1 MVIIMDL
8 KFINDNVIFQC
19 RVGVLIK
26 KDNKI
31 LVERRVGINHVTLP
45 GGKIQ
50 LNETSILAGI
60 REIKEE
66 TGLDIEFIKYIKTL
80 ENIFKSN
87 FNEYNYHEILF
98 INEYKFKKDIN
109 KIVNIEDKNKDLIT
123 YEWLDKDE
131 LIKNKFVPASLIEY
145 LNI

>member
-1 MVIIMDL
+1 MDL
-8 KFINDNVIFQC
+8 KFINDNVVFQC

-31 LVERRVGINHVTLP
+31 LVERRLGIDHVTLP
-45 GGKIQ
+45 GGKVQ

-66 TGLDIEFIKYIKTL
+66 TGLDIEFIKHIKTL
-80 ENIFKSN
+80 ENIFKSS
-87 FNEYNYHEILF
+87 FNKYNYHEILF
-98 INEYKFKKDIN
+98 INEYKLKKDTN

-123 YEWLDKDE
+123 YEWLSKEE
-131 LIKNKFVPASLIEY
+131 LVSNNFMPDSLIEY
-145 LNI
+145 INI

>member
-1 MVIIMDL
+1 MDL

-98 INEYKFKKDIN
+98 INEYKLKKDTN

>member
-1 MVIIMDL
+1 MDL
-8 KFINDNVIFQC
+8 KFINDNVVFQC

-31 LVERRVGINHVTLP
+31 LVERSLGIDHVTLP

>member
-1 MVIIMDL
+1 MDL

-19 RVGVLIK
+19 RVGVLLK
-26 KDNKI
+26 EDNKI
-31 LVERRVGINHVTLP
+31 LVERKVGINHVTLP

-66 TGLDIEFIKYIKTL
+66 TGLDIEFIKHIKTI

-98 INEYKFKKDIN
+98 INEYKFKKDTN

-123 YEWLDKDE
+123 YEWLDKEE
-131 LIKNKFVPASLIEY
+131 LIKNKFVPTSLIEC

>member
-1 MVIIMDL
+1 MDMDL
-8 KFINDNVIFQC
+8 KFINDNVVFQC

-31 LVERRVGINHVTLP
+31 LVERRLGIDHVTLP
-45 GGKIQ
+45 GGKVQ

-66 TGLDIEFIKYIKTL
+66 TGLDIEFIKHIKTL
-80 ENIFKSN
+80 ENIFKSS
-87 FNEYNYHEILF
+87 FNKYNYHEILF
-98 INEYKFKKDIN
+98 INEYKLKKDTN

-123 YEWLDKDE
+123 YEWLSKEE
-131 LIKNKFVPASLIEY
+131 LVSNNFMPDSLIEY
-145 LNI
+145 INI

>member
-1 MVIIMDL
+1 MDL

-19 RVGVLIK
+19 RVGVLLK

-31 LVERRVGINHVTLP
+31 LVERRVGINQVTLP
-45 GGKIQ
+45 GGKVQ

-66 TGLDIEFIKYIKTL
+66 TGLDIEFIKHIKTI

-98 INEYKFKKDIN
+98 INEYKFKKDTN

-123 YEWLDKDE
+123 YEWLDKEE
-131 LIKNKFVPASLIEY
+131 LIKNKFVPTSLIEY

>member
-1 MVIIMDL
+1 MVIKMDL
-8 KFINDNVIFQC
+8 KFISDNVIFQC
-19 RVGVLIK
+19 RVGVLLK

-66 TGLDIEFIKYIKTL
+66 TGLDIEFIKHIKTL
-80 ENIFKSN
+80 ENIFKSS

-98 INEYKFKKDIN
+98 INEYKFKKDTN
-109 KIVNIEDKNKDLIT
+109 KIVNIEDNNKDLIT
-123 YEWLDKDE
+123 YEWLSKEE
-131 LIKNKFVPASLIEY
+131 LVSNNFMPDSLIEY
-145 LNI
+145 INI

>member
-1 MVIIMDL
+1 MDL
-8 KFINDNVIFQC
+8 KFINDNVVFQC

-31 LVERRVGINHVTLP
+31 LVERRLGIDHVTLP

-50 LNETSILAGI
+50 LNEISILAGI

-66 TGLDIEFIKYIKTL
+66 TGLDIEFIKHIKTI

-98 INEYKFKKDIN
+98 INEYKFKKDTN

-123 YEWLDKDE
+123 YEWLDKEE
-131 LIKNKFVPASLIEY
+131 LIKNKFVPTSLIEY

>member
-8 KFINDNVIFQC
+8 KFINDNVVFQC

-66 TGLDIEFIKYIKTL
+66 TGLDIKFIKHIKTL

-98 INEYKFKKDIN
+98 INEYKLKKDTN

-123 YEWLDKDE
+123 YEWFDKEE

>member
-1 MVIIMDL
+1 MDL

-19 RVGVLIK
+19 RVGVLLK

-66 TGLDIEFIKYIKTL
+66 TGLDIEFIKHIKTL
-80 ENIFKSN
+80 ENIFKSS

-98 INEYKFKKDIN
+98 INEYKFKKDTN

-123 YEWLDKDE
+123 YEWFDKEE

>member
-19 RVGVLIK
+19 RVGVLLK

-31 LVERRVGINHVTLP
+31 LVEKRVGINHVTLP

-66 TGLDIEFIKYIKTL
+66 TGLDIEFIKHIKTL

-98 INEYKFKKDIN
+98 INEYKFKKDTN
-109 KIVNIEDKNKDLIT
+109 KIVNIEDRNKDLIT
-123 YEWLDKDE
+123 YEWFDKEE

>member
-1 MVIIMDL
+1 MVIKMDL

-19 RVGVLIK
+19 RVGVLLK

-31 LVERRVGINHVTLP
+31 LVERRFGINHVTLP

-66 TGLDIEFIKYIKTL
+66 TGIDIEFIKHIKTI

-98 INEYKFKKDIN
+98 INEYKFKKDTN

-123 YEWLDKDE
+123 YEWLDKEE
-131 LIKNKFVPASLIEY
+131 LIKNKFVPTSLIEC

>member
-1 MVIIMDL
+1 MDL

-19 RVGVLIK
+19 RVGVLLK

-45 GGKIQ
+45 GGKVQ

-66 TGLDIEFIKYIKTL
+66 TGLDIEFIKHIKTI

-98 INEYKFKKDIN
+98 INEYKFKKDTN

-123 YEWLDKDE
+123 YEWLDKEE
-131 LIKNKFVPASLIEY
+131 LIKNKFVPTSLIEY

>member
-1 MVIIMDL
+1 MVIKMDL

-19 RVGVLIK
+19 RVGVLLK

-31 LVERRVGINHVTLP
+31 LVERRFGINHVTLP

-66 TGLDIEFIKYIKTL
+66 TGLDIEFIKHIKTI

-98 INEYKFKKDIN
+98 INEYKFKKDTN

-123 YEWLDKDE
+123 YEWLDKEE
-131 LIKNKFVPASLIEY
+131 LIKNKFVPTSLIEC

>member
-1 MVIIMDL
+1 MDL

>member
-1 MVIIMDL
+1 MDL

-19 RVGVLIK
+19 RVGVLLK

-45 GGKIQ
+45 GGKVQ

-66 TGLDIEFIKYIKTL
+66 TGIDIEFIKHIKTI

-98 INEYKFKKDIN
+98 INEYKFKKDTN

-123 YEWLDKDE
+123 YEWLDKEE
-131 LIKNKFVPASLIEY
+131 LIKNKFVPTSLIEY

>member
-1 MVIIMDL
+1 MDMDL
-8 KFINDNVIFQC
+8 KFINDNVVFQC

-31 LVERRVGINHVTLP
+31 LVERRLGIDHVTLP
-45 GGKIQ
+45 GGKVQ

-66 TGLDIEFIKYIKTL
+66 TGLDIEFIKHIKTL
-80 ENIFKSN
+80 ENIFKSS
-87 FNEYNYHEILF
+87 FNKYNYHEILF
-98 INEYKFKKDIN
+98 INEYKLKKDTN

-123 YEWLDKDE
+123 YEWLDKEE
-131 LIKNKFVPASLIEY
+131 LIKNKFVPTSLIEY

>member
-1 MVIIMDL
+1 MDL

-19 RVGVLIK
+19 RVGVLLK

-66 TGLDIEFIKYIKTL
+66 TGLDIEFIKHIKTL

-98 INEYKFKKDIN
+98 INEYKFKKDTN
-109 KIVNIEDKNKDLIT
+109 KIVNIEDRNKDLIT
-123 YEWLDKDE
+123 YEWFDKEE

>member
-1 MVIIMDL
+1 MDL

-19 RVGVLIK
+19 RVGVLLK

-31 LVERRVGINHVTLP
+31 LVEKRVGINHVTLP

-66 TGLDIEFIKYIKTL
+66 TGLDIEFIKHIKTL

-98 INEYKFKKDIN
+98 INEYKFKKDTN
-109 KIVNIEDKNKDLIT
+109 KIVNIEDRNKDLIT
-123 YEWLDKDE
+123 YEWFDKEE

>member
-1 MVIIMDL
+1 MDMDL
-8 KFINDNVIFQC
+8 KFINDNVVFQC

-31 LVERRVGINHVTLP
+31 LVERRLGIDHVTLP
-45 GGKIQ
+45 GGKVQ

-66 TGLDIEFIKYIKTL
+66 TGLDIEFIKHIKTL
-80 ENIFKSN
+80 ENIFKSS
-87 FNEYNYHEILF
+87 FNKYNCHEILF
-98 INEYKFKKDIN
+98 INEYKLKKDTN

-123 YEWLDKDE
+123 YEWLSKEE
-131 LIKNKFVPASLIEY
+131 LVSNNFMPDSLIEY
-145 LNI
+145 INI

>member
-1 MVIIMDL
+1 MVIKMDL

-19 RVGVLIK
+19 RVGVLLK

-66 TGLDIEFIKYIKTL
+66 TGLDIEFIKHIKTF

-98 INEYKFKKDIN
+98 INEYKFKKDTN
-109 KIVNIEDKNKDLIT
+109 KIVNIEDNNKDLIT
-123 YEWLDKDE
+123 YEWLSKEE
-131 LIKNKFVPASLIEY
+131 LVSNNFMPDSLIEY
-145 LNI
+145 INI

>member
-1 MVIIMDL
+1 MDL
-8 KFINDNVIFQC
+8 KFISDNVIFQC
-19 RVGVLIK
+19 RVGVLLK
-26 KDNKI
+26 KGNKI

-66 TGLDIEFIKYIKTL
+66 TGLDIEFIKHIKTL
-80 ENIFKSN
+80 ENIFKSS

-98 INEYKFKKDIN
+98 INEYKFKKDTN
-109 KIVNIEDKNKDLIT
+109 KIVNIEDNNKDLIT
-123 YEWLDKDE
+123 YEWLSKEE
-131 LIKNKFVPASLIEY
+131 LVSNNFMPDSLIEY
-145 LNI
+145 INI

>member
-1 MVIIMDL
+1 MVIKMDL

-19 RVGVLIK
+19 RVGVLLK

-31 LVERRVGINHVTLP
+31 LVERRVCINHVTLP

-66 TGLDIEFIKYIKTL
+66 TGLDIEFIKHIKTL

-98 INEYKFKKDIN
+98 INEYKFKKDTN
-109 KIVNIEDKNKDLIT
+109 KIVNIEDRNKDLIT
-123 YEWLDKDE
+123 YEWFDKEE

>member
-1 MVIIMDL
+1 MVIKMDL

-19 RVGVLIK
+19 RVGVLLK

-45 GGKIQ
+45 GGKVQ

-66 TGLDIEFIKYIKTL
+66 TGLDIEFIKHIKTI

-98 INEYKFKKDIN
+98 INEYKFKKDTN

-123 YEWLDKDE
+123 YEWLDKEE
-131 LIKNKFVPASLIEY
+131 LIKNKFVPTSLIEY